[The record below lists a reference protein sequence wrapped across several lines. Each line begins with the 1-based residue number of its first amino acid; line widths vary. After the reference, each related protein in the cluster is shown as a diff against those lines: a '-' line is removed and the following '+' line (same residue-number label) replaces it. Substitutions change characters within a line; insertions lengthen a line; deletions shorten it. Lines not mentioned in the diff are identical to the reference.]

1 MGLTGQRSVGQNC
14 MTGSSVNS
22 TIINFSDVSS
32 YFLEI
37 FGSTLVSLIIFERY
51 TSFTRK
57 ALLLP
62 PSSVVDLRAALHK
75 LTEIPNFDDLMFPSK
90 KVMIVY
96 ISGYSVT
103 QFGFILQ
110 LEDKVFL
117 TYLSSLILNIS
128 TDGAHENF
136 FIDNFIVEERASP
149 LPF

>member
-14 MTGSSVNS
+14 VTGSSVNN

-32 YFLEI
+32 YFFEI
-37 FGSTLVSLIIFERY
+37 FVSTLVSLIIFERY

-57 ALLLP
+57 TLLLP

-75 LTEIPNFDDLMFPSK
+75 LMAIPNFDDLMFPST

-103 QFGFILQ
+103 QFGFVL
-110 LEDKVFL
+110 
-117 TYLSSLILNIS
+117 
-128 TDGAHENF
+128 
-136 FIDNFIVEERASP
+136 
-149 LPF
+149 